1 MTLTVP
7 TLSRR
12 RSKSLEPG
20 SWLLTAMLDIINIRR
35 NACEQGSGWTN
46 WSEDLNGWSWSLTS
60 IQSKASGSS
69 HKIWWVDMNIEYHKS
84 FDTLIA
90 VDLNKQLLEAMTGRL
105 CDGSLPS
112 RIGGRGVVQAGGGV
126 IMVISFFFHPLCLLP
141 LQRRSFTFSAQWMS
155 SLRVLCD
162 PRGKTL
168 ITPNCFNLIS
178 RQRANKKSKYGD
190 KRKPLSR
197 RRRARQRNWRF
208 MVSTYKNT
216 I

>member
-1 MTLTVP
+1 M
-7 TLSRR
+7 R
-12 RSKSLEPG
+12 
-20 SWLLTAMLDIINIRR
+20 WY
-35 NACEQGSGWTN
+35 
-46 WSEDLNGWSWSLTS
+46 
-60 IQSKASGSS
+60 
-69 HKIWWVDMNIEYHKS
+69 EYHKS

-112 RIGGRGVVQAGGGV
+112 RFGGRREMMRAGGAV
-126 IMVISFFFHPLCLLP
+126 IMVISFSSFHPLCLLP

-178 RQRANKKSKYGD
+178 RQRANKKSKYRTKGNLYRGGAEPD
-190 KRKPLSR
+190 KEIGALWCQPIKIQL
-197 RRRARQRNWRF
+197 
-208 MVSTYKNT
+208 KCK
-216 I
+216 

>member
-46 WSEDLNGWSWSLTS
+46 WPEDFNGRSLSWSLLQYKVRPQGLVTTFDEVIWIS
-60 IQSKASGSS
+60 QKLWYPHRSRSEQATVGSNDRAPLWRLSPIS
-69 HKIWWVDMNIEYHKS
+69 HWWK
-84 FDTLIA
+84 
-90 VDLNKQLLEAMTGRL
+90 K
-105 CDGSLPS
+105 
-112 RIGGRGVVQAGGGV
+112 GGV
-126 IMVISFFFHPLCLLP
+126 IMVISFSFHPLCLLLP
-141 LQRRSFTFSAQWMS
+141 LQRRSFTISAQWMS

-178 RQRANKKSKYGD
+178 RQRANKKSKYVTKGNLYCGGAEPD
-190 KRKPLSR
+190 KEIGALWCQPIKI
-197 RRRARQRNWRF
+197 QF
-208 MVSTYKNT
+208 KCK
-216 I
+216 

>member
-1 MTLTVP
+1 M
-7 TLSRR
+7 R
-12 RSKSLEPG
+12 
-20 SWLLTAMLDIINIRR
+20 WY
-35 NACEQGSGWTN
+35 
-46 WSEDLNGWSWSLTS
+46 
-60 IQSKASGSS
+60 
-69 HKIWWVDMNIEYHKS
+69 EYHKS

-112 RIGGRGVVQAGGGV
+112 RSGGRREMVRAGGGV
-126 IMVISFFFHPLCLLP
+126 IMVISFSFHPLCLLLS

-178 RQRANKKSKYGD
+178 RQRANKKSKYRTKGNLYRGGAKPD
-190 KRKPLSR
+190 KEIGALWCQPIKI
-197 RRRARQRNWRF
+197 QF
-208 MVSTYKNT
+208 KCK
-216 I
+216 

>member
-1 MTLTVP
+1 MY
-7 TLSRR
+7 
-12 RSKSLEPG
+12 
-20 SWLLTAMLDIINIRR
+20 
-35 NACEQGSGWTN
+35 
-46 WSEDLNGWSWSLTS
+46 
-60 IQSKASGSS
+60 
-69 HKIWWVDMNIEYHKS
+69 EYHKS

-126 IMVISFFFHPLCLLP
+126 IMVISFSFHPLCLLP

-178 RQRANKKSKYGD
+178 RQRANKKSKYRTKGNLYRGGAEPD
-190 KRKPLSR
+190 KEIGALWCQPIKIQFKCKWNVALFSCLQFYHLGIGKNHFDFDLFSYRLIIFM
-197 RRRARQRNWRF
+197 RQ
-208 MVSTYKNT
+208 NT
-216 I
+216 FCA

>member
-1 MTLTVP
+1 M
-7 TLSRR
+7 R
-12 RSKSLEPG
+12 
-20 SWLLTAMLDIINIRR
+20 WY
-35 NACEQGSGWTN
+35 
-46 WSEDLNGWSWSLTS
+46 
-60 IQSKASGSS
+60 
-69 HKIWWVDMNIEYHKS
+69 EYHKS

-178 RQRANKKSKYGD
+178 RQRANKKSKYRTKGNLYRGGAEPD
-190 KRKPLSR
+190 KEIGALWCHPIKI
-197 RRRARQRNWRF
+197 QFKVQIKCRF
-208 MVSTYKNT
+208 FSCLQFNHLGIGKNCFEFDLFF